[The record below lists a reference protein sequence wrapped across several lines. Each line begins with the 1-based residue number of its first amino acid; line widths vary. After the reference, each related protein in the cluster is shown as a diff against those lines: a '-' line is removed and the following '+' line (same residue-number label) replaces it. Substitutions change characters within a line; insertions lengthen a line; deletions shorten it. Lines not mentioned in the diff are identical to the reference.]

1 MKSLERCIIFRLGQ
15 RLPLKGPGLVVT
27 FPCFDVVHIIDLS
40 PRKVTIVDSD
50 QMLTSDGSVVEIRD
64 FSVDVTVSDAIK
76 SFTQLRDSD
85 RNVDQFIKLSF
96 KNLIASSHVE
106 DLENKAEGIIKTFI
120 SNCNM
125 YINNW
130 GWDVAFQ
137 TLPKIVIVSRA
148 DPVNPL
154 VDAIKSYFSPSDSS
168 TSNPVVDL
176 LGSGLIANNLF
187 PSTHKTET
195 FSDPTPDP
203 LSQKSPDPLSQKSSD
218 PFLNPIRTMAAKY
231 RTASQMLG
239 FDSVIISVEISEN
252 GSKNYYKFHSNTADV
267 EQMDPMNVNLL
278 DVKIMVRAGTKADF
292 LDFVQSG
299 DTSKVSIENAL
310 F

>member
-1 MKSLERCIIFRLGQ
+1 
-15 RLPLKGPGLVVT
+15 
-27 FPCFDVVHIIDLS
+27 
-40 PRKVTIVDSD
+40 
-50 QMLTSDGSVVEIRD
+50 MLTSDGSVVEIRD

-85 RNVDQFIKLSF
+85 RNVDQFVKLSF

-130 GWDVAFQ
+130 GWDVSFR
-137 TLPKIVIVSRA
+137 TLPKIIVVSRA

-154 VDAIKSYFSPSDSS
+154 VDAIKSYFSPSGDASS
-168 TSNPVVDL
+168 APNPVVDL
-176 LGSGLIANNLF
+176 LGAGLIANNLV
-187 PSTHKTET
+187 PSSQKTER
-195 FSDPTPDP
+195 S
-203 LSQKSPDPLSQKSSD
+203 SQKTERCPEATGDGDL
-218 PFLNPIRTMAAKY
+218 FLNPMRSMAGKY
-231 RTASQMLG
+231 TTASQMLG
-239 FDSVIISVEISEN
+239 LDSVIISVEISED
-252 GSKNYYKFHSNTADV
+252 GSKNYYKFHSDTADV
-267 EQMDPMNVNLL
+267 EKMDPINVNLL
-278 DVKIMVRAGTKADF
+278 DVKIMVKAGTKTDF

-299 DTSKVSIENAL
+299 NTSKVSIENTL

>member
-106 DLENKAEGIIKTFI
+106 DLENKAEGMIKTFI

-130 GWDVAFQ
+130 GWDVSFR
-137 TLPKIVIVSRA
+137 TLPKIVVVSRA

-154 VDAIKSYFSPSDSS
+154 VDAIKSYFSPSGDASAAP
-168 TSNPVVDL
+168 NPVVDL
-176 LGSGLIANNLF
+176 LGAGLIANNLL
-187 PSTHKTET
+187 PSSQTTER
-195 FSDPTPDP
+195 
-203 LSQKSPDPLSQKSSD
+203 SPEATGDASGD
-218 PFLNPIRTMAAKY
+218 PFLNPMRSMAGKY
-231 RTASQMLG
+231 TTASQMLG
-239 FDSVIISVEISEN
+239 LDSVIISVEISED
-252 GSKNYYKFHSNTADV
+252 GSKNYYKFHSDTADV
-267 EQMDPMNVNLL
+267 EKMDPISVNLL
-278 DVKIMVRAGTKADF
+278 DVKVMVKAGTKTDF

-299 DTSKVSIENAL
+299 NTSKVSIENAL